1 MADTAAKQKPKQNL
15 LLTGVST
22 AALELN
28 SQSGEAISS
37 VGGFPKEKK
46 SIKRSKS
53 FGWDLIGRRRC
64 RSFQRRRVQ
73 TPDTHTHTRA
83 HRPPPILLLP
93 PPSHRRDGSVRSKW
107 LRVSAVESDL
117 NTGVGTDTQT
127 ERDAVRKS
135 SPRRTETV
143 PGVQEAQKKTP
154 TGFYFFF
161 LFPSSLS
168 ISLFRSLFWLI
179 FYACDQRGYLNWT
192 CELRE
197 LTREAGFFSSRPP
210 RWSSSQL
217 ASSSLWRWSDPVRR
231 NQVSAFWGCASLR
244 LRYSV
249 RVWLEKHRWSE
260 SWDIQRATEPILF
273 CPCRDFSNNS
283 TKW

>member
-73 TPDTHTHTRA
+73 TPDTHTHTHTHARTS
-83 HRPPPILLLP
+83 PPPILLLP

-117 NTGVGTDTQT
+117 NTGVGTDKQT

-161 LFPSSLS
+161 LPLSLS
-168 ISLFRSLFWLI
+168 LSLLVNFL
-179 FYACDQRGYLNWT
+179 
-192 CELRE
+192 
-197 LTREAGFFSSRPP
+197 
-210 RWSSSQL
+210 
-217 ASSSLWRWSDPVRR
+217 
-231 NQVSAFWGCASLR
+231 
-244 LRYSV
+244 
-249 RVWLEKHRWSE
+249 RVW
-260 SWDIQRATEPILF
+260 
-273 CPCRDFSNNS
+273 S
-283 TKW
+283 TRIS